1 MDDIL
6 RSVEAF
12 MTGDRAVAAVRA
24 VVVLVGGFILARI
37 LGGLITRTLGGS
49 ASKQRLMLARR
60 LVVYSVVI
68 LSALGAMRELGF
80 DLGVLL
86 GAAGIL
92 TVAIGFASQTSASN
106 LISGLFLIFEQPF
119 VVGDIIEVGGVTGE
133 VLSVDLLSVKLRTFD
148 NLFVRVPSETLIK
161 ATMTNYSR
169 FPVRRFDML
178 ISVARGED
186 MKRVQELLKATAA
199 AQPLVLIDP
208 PPNVFF
214 QGFGE
219 SSTELKLVAWAARET
234 FFEMRNTLQPAIKAA
249 LDEAGVRLALP
260 HRVLMPAPEG
270 PLRVEVVGPD
280 VAPSEPPAA

>member
-6 RSVEAF
+6 GKVQEF
-12 MTGDRAVAAVRA
+12 MTGDRAVAVIRA
-24 VVVLVGGFILARI
+24 LVVLGGGMILARV
-37 LGGLITRTLGGS
+37 LGGLITRTLGSS

-119 VVGDIIEVGGVTGE
+119 VVGDIIEVGGITGE

-186 MKRVQELLKATAA
+186 MTRVQELLKETAA

-260 HRVLMPAPEG
+260 NRVLMPAPEG
-270 PLRVEVVGPD
+270 PLRVEVVGE
-280 VAPSEPPAA
+280 APRADGGR